1 MEPLADRIARLEAE
15 NEQDK
20 AVIAEANIRIARRL
34 TEMQLLRQGADESP
48 LEQMA
53 TLKEAVLAALRAQQ
67 GPMAPA
73 DIVGVLQQHGRD
85 VHVPSVRGTLNTL
98 KKEGLVTRAGSKQWL
113 VLA

>member
-34 TEMQLLRQGADESP
+34 TEARLRRRGADESP
-48 LEQMA
+48 LEPTA
-53 TLKEAVLAALRAQQ
+53 TLKESVLAALRAQQ
-67 GPMAPA
+67 EPMAPA
-73 DIVGVLQQHGRD
+73 DIVDVLQQHGRD

-98 KKEGLVTRAGSKQWL
+98 KKEGLVTRAGPKPWL
-113 VLA
+113 ALT